1 MILKAITLENFRS
14 AENEC
19 IHFDSGVNL
28 LYGNNAEG
36 KTNVLEAIYFF
47 ARGRSFRTTRES
59 DLVRFG
65 AEGCG
70 VDIAFTRRGEE
81 ETLGYR
87 YFGGTRRR
95 TKNGVKVTAREA
107 LGVFCAVLFCPD
119 HLSVIKRTPAERREF
134 LNAAIAQISPA
145 YVAALGRH
153 KKLLENKNAL
163 LRCEDGYDRALMESY
178 NEELAAVSAEILVA
192 RRAYLARLCAS
203 AMRTV
208 AEISGGREHVTI
220 DYSCDIPAEISR
232 KEDVTIAYRDLFRA
246 NLAREAAAR
255 MTLFGVQRDD
265 LVFFVNGREA
275 KQFASQ
281 GQQRSIALAL
291 KLGEG
296 EILAK
301 EIGEEPVYLLDDVL
315 GELDEERKSYILS
328 RTGGRQLI
336 VTACEKNDYDTL
348 VGVKKIRVCGGH
360 YTEDR

>member
-1 MILKAITLENFRS
+1 MILESITLENFRS
-14 AENEC
+14 AENEH
-19 IHFDSGVNL
+19 IRFDPGVNL

-47 ARGRSFRTTRES
+47 ARGRSFRTARES

-65 AEGCG
+65 ADGCG
-70 VDIAFTRRGEE
+70 IGIAFTRRGKK
-81 ETLGYR
+81 ETLDYR
-87 YFGGTRRR
+87 YLGGMRRR
-95 TKNGVKVTAREA
+95 TKNGVKITAREA

-119 HLSVIKRTPAERREF
+119 HLALIKRTPGERREF
-134 LNAAIAQISPA
+134 LNAAIAQISPV

-163 LRCEDGYDRALMESY
+163 LRREDGFDRALMESY

-192 RRAYLARLCAS
+192 RRAYLERLSAS
-203 AMRTV
+203 AARTV
-208 AEISGGREHVTI
+208 AEISGGRETVTTE
-220 DYSCDIPAEISR
+220 YACDIPAEISR
-232 KEDVTIAYRDLFRA
+232 PEDVMMAYRDLFCT
-246 NLAREAAAR
+246 NLARETAAR

-265 LVFFVNGREA
+265 ILFYVNGREA

-296 EILAK
+296 EILAA

-336 VTACEKNDYDTL
+336 VTACEKNDYDAL

>member
-1 MILKAITLENFRS
+1 MILESITLENFRS
-14 AENEC
+14 AENER
-19 IHFDSGVNL
+19 IRFDPGVNL

-47 ARGRSFRTTRES
+47 ARGKSFRASRES

-65 AEGCG
+65 ADGCG
-70 VDIAFTRRGEE
+70 IGITFTRRGET
-81 ETLGYR
+81 ETMDYR
-87 YFGGTRRR
+87 YFGGVRRR
-95 TKNGVKVTAREA
+95 TKNGVKITAREA

-119 HLSVIKRTPAERREF
+119 HLSVIKRTPGERREF

-145 YVAALGRH
+145 YVTALGRH

-163 LRCEDGYDRALMESY
+163 LRREDGYDRALMESY

-192 RRAYLARLCAS
+192 RRAYLARLS
-203 AMRTV
+203 ALVARTV
-208 AEISGGREHVTI
+208 AEISGGREAVTM
-220 DYSCDIPAEISR
+220 DYACDIPAEISR
-232 KEDVTIAYRDLFRA
+232 LEDVTVAYRDLFRA
-246 NLAREAAAR
+246 NLARETAAR

-265 LVFFVNGREA
+265 ILFYVNGREA

-296 EILAK
+296 EILAA

-336 VTACEKNDYDTL
+336 VTACEKNDYDAL

>member
-14 AENEC
+14 AEREC
-19 IHFDSGVNL
+19 IHFDPGVNL

-163 LRCEDGYDRALMESY
+163 LRCEDGFDRALMESY
-178 NEELAAVSAEILVA
+178 NEELAAVSA
-192 RRAYLARLCAS
+192 
-203 AMRTV
+203 
-208 AEISGGREHVTI
+208 
-220 DYSCDIPAEISR
+220 
-232 KEDVTIAYRDLFRA
+232 
-246 NLAREAAAR
+246 
-255 MTLFGVQRDD
+255 
-265 LVFFVNGREA
+265 
-275 KQFASQ
+275 
-281 GQQRSIALAL
+281 
-291 KLGEG
+291 
-296 EILAK
+296 
-301 EIGEEPVYLLDDVL
+301 
-315 GELDEERKSYILS
+315 
-328 RTGGRQLI
+328 
-336 VTACEKNDYDTL
+336 
-348 VGVKKIRVCGGH
+348 
-360 YTEDR
+360 

>member
-14 AENEC
+14 AESEC
-19 IHFDSGVNL
+19 IHFDPGVNL

-163 LRCEDGYDRALMESY
+163 LR
-178 NEELAAVSAEILVA
+178 
-192 RRAYLARLCAS
+192 
-203 AMRTV
+203 
-208 AEISGGREHVTI
+208 I
-220 DYSCDIPAEISR
+220 D
-232 KEDVTIAYRDLFRA
+232 
-246 NLAREAAAR
+246 
-255 MTLFGVQRDD
+255 
-265 LVFFVNGREA
+265 
-275 KQFASQ
+275 
-281 GQQRSIALAL
+281 
-291 KLGEG
+291 
-296 EILAK
+296 
-301 EIGEEPVYLLDDVL
+301 
-315 GELDEERKSYILS
+315 GELQRGAGGGIGGDSGRAAGLPCEALRK
-328 RTGGRQLI
+328 RHADGCRDQRRQG
-336 VTACEKNDYDTL
+336 AC
-348 VGVKKIRVCGGH
+348 H
-360 YTEDR
+360 DRLQL

>member
-1 MILKAITLENFRS
+1 
-14 AENEC
+14 
-19 IHFDSGVNL
+19 
-28 LYGNNAEG
+28 
-36 KTNVLEAIYFF
+36 
-47 ARGRSFRTTRES
+47 
-59 DLVRFG
+59 
-65 AEGCG
+65 
-70 VDIAFTRRGEE
+70 
-81 ETLGYR
+81 
-87 YFGGTRRR
+87 
-95 TKNGVKVTAREA
+95 
-107 LGVFCAVLFCPD
+107 
-119 HLSVIKRTPAERREF
+119 
-134 LNAAIAQISPA
+134 
-145 YVAALGRH
+145 
-153 KKLLENKNAL
+153 
-163 LRCEDGYDRALMESY
+163 MESY

-203 AMRTV
+203 VTRTV

-336 VTACEKNDYDTL
+336 VTACEKT
-348 VGVKKIRVCGGH
+348 IMTRSSA
-360 YTEDR
+360 

>member
-1 MILKAITLENFRS
+1 MILESITLENFRS
-14 AENEC
+14 AENEH
-19 IHFDSGVNL
+19 IRFDPGVNL

-47 ARGRSFRTTRES
+47 ARGRSFRTARES

-65 AEGCG
+65 ADGCG
-70 VDIAFTRRGEE
+70 IGIAFTRRGEK
-81 ETLGYR
+81 ETLDYR
-87 YFGGTRRR
+87 YFDGTRRR
-95 TKNGVKVTAREA
+95 TKNGVKITAREA

-119 HLSVIKRTPAERREF
+119 HLALIKRTPGERREF

-163 LRCEDGYDRALMESY
+163 LESY

-192 RRAYLARLCAS
+192 RRAYLARLSAS
-203 AMRTV
+203 AARTV
-208 AEISGGREHVTI
+208 AEISGGRETVTTE
-220 DYSCDIPAEISR
+220 YACDIPAEISR
-232 KEDVTIAYRDLFRA
+232 PEDVMMAYRDLFCT
-246 NLAREAAAR
+246 NLARETAAR

-265 LVFFVNGREA
+265 ILFYVNGREA
-275 KQFASQ
+275 RQFASQ

-296 EILAK
+296 EILAA

-336 VTACEKNDYDTL
+336 VTACEKNDYDAL